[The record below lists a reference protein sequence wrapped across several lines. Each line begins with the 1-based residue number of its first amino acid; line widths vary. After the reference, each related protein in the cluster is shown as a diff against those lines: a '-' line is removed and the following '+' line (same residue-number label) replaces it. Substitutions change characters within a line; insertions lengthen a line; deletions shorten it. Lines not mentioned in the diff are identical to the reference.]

1 MDERKQVEP
10 RAEGVLR
17 SRLGST
23 VKQLAS
29 ASPPT
34 GGKLGDS
41 DDSDEDSEGWGWPL
55 IENSRPCHLPSGYDD
70 DDDASSGNANVK
82 TLIDTNEI
90 SKMEAGKKTP
100 SSISYI
106 DLGQAVLQYQ
116 DYTPARTLYMV
127 IHLHIMGLNFV
138 LLLYRC

>member
-1 MDERKQVEP
+1 VDGRKQVEP

-17 SRLGST
+17 SRIGST

-55 IENSRPCHLPSGYDD
+55 VVALVTYH
-70 DDDASSGNANVK
+70 
-82 TLIDTNEI
+82 
-90 SKMEAGKKTP
+90 
-100 SSISYI
+100 
-106 DLGQAVLQYQ
+106 QATTTMMMLHPVR
-116 DYTPARTLYMV
+116 RTQTTQKW
-127 IHLHIMGLNFV
+127 
-138 LLLYRC
+138 

>member
-55 IENSRPCHLPSGYDD
+55 IENSRPCHLLSGYDD
-70 DDDASSGNANVK
+70 DDDASSGTSYTKQLRNGDDDDDDDSATFRGGK
-82 TLIDTNEI
+82 G
-90 SKMEAGKKTP
+90 SKFKKKGERM
-100 SSISYI
+100 SI
-106 DLGQAVLQYQ
+106 
-116 DYTPARTLYMV
+116 
-127 IHLHIMGLNFV
+127 
-138 LLLYRC
+138 

>member
-1 MDERKQVEP
+1 VDERKQVEP

-29 ASPPT
+29 AFPPT
-34 GGKLGDS
+34 GGKLGDW

-70 DDDASSGNANVK
+70 DDGASSGASYTKQLRNGDDDDDDDSATFRGGK
-82 TLIDTNEI
+82 G
-90 SKMEAGKKTP
+90 SKFKKKGERM
-100 SSISYI
+100 SI
-106 DLGQAVLQYQ
+106 
-116 DYTPARTLYMV
+116 
-127 IHLHIMGLNFV
+127 
-138 LLLYRC
+138 